1 MSDFVHLGPPE
12 RETIVI
18 IDFRVDPSFEE
29 AQFHGLLVIGGD
41 NHRPAMAGDRILIF
55 GHSDLAA
62 VVAGRADNLPGDSAE
77 QLADAAHVACDIAE
91 ALHIVNSQSDDA
103 NELVYDCLSI
113 LDDLVRATKINVPA
127 VYMGVLSTLMERL
140 EEKSEF
146 GSYLT
151 EHGLDRE
158 QIEDGIMWCVGAVAV
173 KSTWVG

>member
-1 MSDFVHLGPPE
+1 MPDFVHLGPPE
-12 RETIVI
+12 RETVVIV
-18 IDFRVDPSFEE
+18 DFRLDPTLEE
-29 AQFHGLLVIGGD
+29 PQFHTLLVIGGD
-41 NHRPAMAGDRILIF
+41 NHRPAMAGERILLF
-55 GHSDLAA
+55 ANSDLATA
-62 VVAGRADNLPGDSAE
+62 VARRADNLPGDAQD
-77 QLADAAHVACDIAE
+77 QLADVAHVACDVAE

-127 VYMGVLSTLMERL
+127 VYMGILSTLMERH
-140 EEKSEF
+140 EENSEF
-146 GSYLT
+146 GSYLS

>member
-1 MSDFVHLGPPE
+1 MSDLVHLGPPE

-18 IDFRVDPSFEE
+18 IDFRLDPAFEE

-41 NHRPAMAGDRILIF
+41 DHRPAMTGDRILLF
-55 GHSDLAA
+55 ADSALTTA
-62 VVAGRADNLPGDSAE
+62 VAQRADNLPGDSVE
-77 QLADAAHVACDIAE
+77 QLANAAHVACDIAE

-127 VYMGVLSTLMERL
+127 LYMGVLSTLMERL
-140 EEKSEF
+140 EENPEF
-146 GSYLT
+146 GSYLA

-173 KSTWVG
+173 KSTWAG